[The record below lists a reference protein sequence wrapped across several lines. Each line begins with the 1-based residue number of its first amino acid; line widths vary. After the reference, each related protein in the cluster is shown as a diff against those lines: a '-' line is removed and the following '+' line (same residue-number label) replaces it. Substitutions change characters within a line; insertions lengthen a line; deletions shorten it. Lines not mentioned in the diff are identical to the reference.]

1 MHPTNIAAS
10 RIVTTIAMAVTYS
23 NPYKTGDNELIAAI
37 PEMHIID
44 MFRPRLY
51 LNQLIV
57 IRIISTQVRA
67 AAINGPKFA

>member
-10 RIVTTIAMAVTYS
+10 RIVTTIAIEVTYS

-37 PEMHIID
+37 PETHIID

-51 LNQLIV
+51 LNQPTA